1 MGCCHWQPID
11 DWHNVGPAG
20 DHTFAICW
28 PPLFTIHAEVRCID
42 FIEQNLQMQQLVA
55 CSYFWNSSS
64 GGRMC
69 SQEKANQP
77 RGSTRC
83 VEAGHARRKTNRRR
97 KAGCCYY
104 HESRGLPPCEQL
116 QSGQLEAE
124 PEAYLSVLR
133 VERFSR
139 DQKTQGIACQ
149 CDIHMKGRFP
159 NGS

>member
-1 MGCCHWQPID
+1 
-11 DWHNVGPAG
+11 
-20 DHTFAICW
+20 
-28 PPLFTIHAEVRCID
+28 VRCID

-64 GGRMC
+64 GGVPLRLLLPEHGQLALTQQ
-69 SQEKANQP
+69 SLNKRSWRASWRKQNLSDWG
-77 RGSTRC
+77 RGGRL
-83 VEAGHARRKTNRRR
+83 VNRFVAQRRR

-139 DQKTQGIACQ
+139 DQKTQGNKCRG
-149 CDIHMKGRFP
+149 DK
-159 NGS
+159 